1 MVTHPLAFTLLPA
14 EMDCQW
20 NRAKLL
26 DHSTRD
32 EVLNMK
38 VAYSNLACPEWSVEE
53 VFENAARY
61 GYQGV
66 ELRLL
71 HGDVIP
77 ADVDAAEAKLIADAA
92 RTRGIKIVGIGAS
105 TRFAMADEA
114 ERMQNVADLL
124 RYLELADRIGA
135 PMVRTFGGTA
145 PQLADT
151 TSIREVNQW
160 VADALRQVSRRAQEL
175 GVYVLLET
183 HDDFSSSFRV
193 AEVLRAVD
201 SPYVKALWDT
211 HHPYRMGETVETTLS
226 NLHDWLHHV
235 HLKDARRKGE
245 DWELVPFGEG
255 EVPVQE
261 IVQQV
266 LNDGYDGWFCVEWER
281 KWHPEIADAH
291 TALPNHRQVLEGYF
305 QAYEKARA
313 R

>member
-1 MVTHPLAFTLLPA
+1 
-14 EMDCQW
+14 
-20 NRAKLL
+20 
-26 DHSTRD
+26 
-32 EVLNMK
+32 MK
-38 VAYSNLACPEWSVEE
+38 VAYSNLACPEWSVDE
-53 VFENAARY
+53 VFENAVRY

-77 ADVDAAEAKLIADAA
+77 AALDPAQTKLIAAAA
-92 RTRGIKIVGIGAS
+92 RTRGIEIVGIGAS
-105 TRFAMADEA
+105 TRFAMEDEE
-114 ERMQNVADLL
+114 ERMQNVAELL

-145 PQLADT
+145 PASADASST
-151 TSIREVNQW
+151 REVNQR
-160 VADALRQVSRRAQEL
+160 VAESLRQVSRRAQEL

-183 HDDFSSSFRV
+183 HDDFSPSFRV

-211 HHPYRMGETVETTLS
+211 HHPYRMGETVETTLN
-226 NLHDWLHHV
+226 NLREWLHHV
-235 HLKDARRKGE
+235 HLKDARRKGD
-245 DWELVPFGEG
+245 DWEFVLFGEG

-261 IVQQV
+261 IVHQV

-291 TALPNHRQVLEGYF
+291 VALPKHREVLEGYF
-305 QAYEKARA
+305 QAYEKMRT